1 MHSAVR
7 AFRAN
12 FVEGRFTSIL
22 ISILILGMRLLMFN
36 EKGIP
41 TNTSGST
48 YSNNYLWHHLSYL
61 FSNPLVSF
69 AASTL
74 SIFIIAWIISIMN
87 NRFGLIR
94 VRTNLPF
101 IIPLI
106 LLSLYPYFL
115 SMSGDYVAIIFIL
128 FAFFPL
134 LESYQKS
141 TSYLYSFKSS
151 ILIATASLFQIYALT
166 LIPLLW
172 RGEHTMRGPQPRS
185 TVSSLFG
192 LLLVYGS
199 AFSIFFVKDDVT
211 GFLLPLNTI
220 MNVSLPL
227 LPEFTLFEW
236 IVAAFI
242 LLFFVLHMIFS
253 INTYGRDKVL
263 TLNFMQFA
271 VFLIIF
277 VLLLEV
283 LYWAQTLFFLTLAI
297 ILISYLSS
305 YFYSRTSS
313 RNHIY
318 LAYIMTILMLLIYL
332 SHFFPLPTFLI

>member
-7 AFRAN
+7 TFRAN

-22 ISILILGMRLLMFN
+22 ISILILGMRLLLFI

-41 TNTSGST
+41 ASVSISSD
-48 YSNNYLWHHLSYL
+48 SNNYLWHHLSYL
-61 FSNPLVSF
+61 FSNPWVSF

-74 SIFIIAWIISIMN
+74 SIFIIAWIFSLMN

-106 LLSLYPYFL
+106 LLSLHPYFL
-115 SMSGDYVAIIFIL
+115 SMSGDYIAIIFIL
-128 FAFFPL
+128 IAFFPL
-134 LESYQKS
+134 LESYQKPI
-141 TSYLYSFKSS
+141 SYLYSFKSS
-151 ILIATASLFQIYALT
+151 ILIATASLFQIFALT

-172 RGEHTMRGPQPRS
+172 RGEHTMRGPQLRS

-192 LLLVYGS
+192 LLLAYGS
-199 AFSIFFVKDDVT
+199 VFSIFFIRDDVA
-211 GFLLPLNTI
+211 GFLLPLYTF
-220 MNVSLPL
+220 MGVSLPH

-242 LLFFVLHMIFS
+242 LLFFVLHMVFS

-277 VLLLEV
+277 VLLLQV
-283 LYWAQTLFFLTLAI
+283 LYWSQTLFFLTLAI
-297 ILISYLSS
+297 ILISCLSS

-318 LAYIMTILMLLIYL
+318 LAYIMTILMMLIYL
-332 SHFFPLPTFLI
+332 SHFITLPTYLL